1 MPDPTPDD
9 ARTEAAVWQAMVLFS
24 TLQTAADVWQSTK
37 ARRAGQDPSEQ
48 EEATFVRAYLRESMG
63 ELQAL
68 AMGLRAGLVAREDE
82 GRIAA
87 LVRQFNDLSTLHRT
101 ARLLHVIHQRLMSL
115 YPALDAA
122 LVEDARVLQAT
133 ASALLDPR
141 SAPFLAE
148 AETFAQDVLH
158 FCGDLHRA
166 LLGR

>member
-1 MPDPTPDD
+1 MPNPTPDD

-37 ARRAGQDPSEQ
+37 ERRAGQDPTEQ
-48 EEATFVRAYLRESMG
+48 EDAAFVRAYLRQRVG

-68 AMGLRAGLVAREDE
+68 AMGLRASLIAREDE

-87 LVRQFNDLSTLHRT
+87 LVRQFHDLSTLHRM
-101 ARLLHVIHQRLMSL
+101 ARLLHLIHQRMMSL
-115 YPALDAA
+115 YPALDAV

-133 ASALLDPR
+133 ASALLDTG
-141 SAPFLAE
+141 SASLLKE
-148 AETFAQDVLH
+148 AETLARDVLH

-166 LLGR
+166 VIHH

>member
-1 MPDPTPDD
+1 MSNPADD

-37 ARRAGQDPSEQ
+37 ERRAGHDPSEQ
-48 EEATFVRAYLRESMG
+48 EEATFVRGYLRESLG

-68 AMGLRAGLVAREDE
+68 AMGLRASLIAREDA

-87 LVRQFNDLSTLHRT
+87 LVRRFNDLSMLHRI
-101 ARLLHVIHQRLMSL
+101 ARLLHVIHQRMLSL

-122 LVEDARVLQAT
+122 LVEDARVLQT
-133 ASALLDPR
+133 FASALLDQTGD
-141 SAPFLAE
+141 AFLEQAE
-148 AETFAQDVLH
+148 AFAHDVLR

-166 LLGR
+166 VWP